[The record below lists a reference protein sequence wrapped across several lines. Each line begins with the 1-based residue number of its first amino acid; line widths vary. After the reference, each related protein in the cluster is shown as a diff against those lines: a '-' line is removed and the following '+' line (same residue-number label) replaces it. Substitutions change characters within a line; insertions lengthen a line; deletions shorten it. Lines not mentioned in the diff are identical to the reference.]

1 MYGPTYYGHA
11 HHGSTD
17 LLTLAIHAPVCKV
30 RVLQCV
36 GHFLHDLAEGRSS
49 DLHDLAEGRS
59 SDLHDLAEGRSSDAL
74 LRSDYPLLLLHAQ
87 VRSKMDECAD
97 R

>member
-49 DLHDLAEGRS
+49 DLHDLAE
-59 SDLHDLAEGRSSDAL
+59 ERSSDAL

>member
-49 DLHDLAEGRS
+49 D
-59 SDLHDLAEGRSSDAL
+59 AL